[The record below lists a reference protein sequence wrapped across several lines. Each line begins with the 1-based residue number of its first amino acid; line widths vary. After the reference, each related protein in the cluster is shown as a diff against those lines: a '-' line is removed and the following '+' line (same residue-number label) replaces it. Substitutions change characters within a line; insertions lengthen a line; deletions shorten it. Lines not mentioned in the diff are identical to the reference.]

1 MRKIILTA
9 AIIMLGAACGK
20 KAGQIDESWF
30 KNDDFIKS
38 VQLSDDEGVRG
49 IISTTN
55 IDLNARGEYGHN
67 ALLFAIEISQNE
79 KLIYEIAASGSI
91 DLEAEDNQGRDAL
104 TLAAM
109 NNPNEEVFL
118 NLLIAGAQP
127 KDLDAL
133 LDASYKNTN
142 IHLANMAGKL
152 IMPIPWDKNTAF
164 IEALQTGN
172 ALSLARELPFT
183 DIHDSSLP
191 QQTSPLYLALAGSS
205 KDAANLLI
213 KYGADVNAY
222 VIPQHK
228 VTPLHYAAS
237 SRPLALVDALIKAGA
252 DINAQDINGFTPLM
266 AAVRTHQ
273 DSAKVVALLIKNH
286 ADVNAADNNGDTA
299 LMLAARND
307 DNPDNILALL
317 QAGADINK
325 QNKDGYT
332 ALILAA
338 AFNKNLAVTETLIKE
353 KADANT
359 QNSAGFTALSAA
371 AAQNENEQI
380 TDALTYG
387 EDIDLNHQT
396 PQGFTPLML
405 AVAGNPNEKV
415 AVALIE
421 AGAEHGDLQLL
432 AKYAALNKNPSLKDL
447 VAQLSPAAQTGEKQT
462 NVKSKKAWY
471 NNDKFS
477 EAIEKGDA
485 NALRQVI
492 SEGVNIHVLYHG
504 ARSITALMHAIAHT
518 QNEGIIS
525 TLIQEGANVN
535 AANNNGDTALM
546 VAALVTQNPK
556 IIDILA
562 EAGANI
568 NAKDFGGVS
577 ALLSA
582 AGNNQNEDVLRALLK
597 AGADTTNIGALLEA
611 AAKNPN
617 PKVREILQAAH

>member
-1 MRKIILTA
+1 MKKILLMA
-9 AIIMLGAACGK
+9 AIITLGIACGK
-20 KAGQIDESWF
+20 KAGQIDERWF
-30 KNDDFIKS
+30 NNADFIKS

-67 ALLFAIEISQNE
+67 ALLFAIEMSQNE
-79 KLIYEIAASGSI
+79 KLIYEIAASGRI
-91 DLEAEDNQGRDAL
+91 DLEAKDDQGRDAL

-118 NLLIAGAQP
+118 SLLLAGAQP

-142 IHLANMAGKL
+142 IHLPNMAGRL
-152 IMPIPWDKNTAF
+152 IIQIPWDKNTAF
-164 IEALQTGN
+164 IEAIQMGN
-172 ALSLARELPFT
+172 APSLARELPFT
-183 DIHDSSLP
+183 DIHNSSLP
-191 QQTSPLYLALAGSS
+191 QQTSPLYLALGGTS
-205 KDAANLLI
+205 KDVVSLLI
-213 KYGADVNAY
+213 KYGANVNAY
-222 VIPQHK
+222 VIPEHK

-237 SRPLALVDALIKAGA
+237 SRPPAFVDALIKAGA
-252 DINAQDINGFTPLM
+252 DINARDINGFTPLM

-273 DSAKVVALLIKNH
+273 DSAKVVALLIKNK
-286 ADVNAADNNGDTA
+286 ADVNLADNIGDTA
-299 LMLAARND
+299 LMIAARGNE
-307 DNPDNILALL
+307 NADNILALL
-317 QAGADINK
+317 QAGAHINA

-338 AFNKNLAVTETLIKE
+338 AYNKNAVIVETLIKE
-353 KADANT
+353 KADANI

-380 TDALTYG
+380 TDSLTYA

-415 AVALIE
+415 AIALIE

-447 VAQLSPAAQTGEKQT
+447 VAQLNPAAQAGEKQA

-471 NNDKFS
+471 NNDKFAA
-477 EAIEKGDA
+477 AIEKGDVK
-485 NALRQVI
+485 ALRAVI

-504 ARSITALMHAIAHT
+504 ARSITALMDAIAHT
-518 QNEGIIS
+518 QSEEIIS
-525 TLIQEGANVN
+525 ALIQEGADVN

-556 IIDILA
+556 IIDTLVQ
-562 EAGANI
+562 AGANI
-568 NAKDFGGVS
+568 NAKDFGGVT

-582 AGNNQNEDVLRALLK
+582 AGNNQNEDIVRALLN

-611 AAKNPN
+611 ATKNPN
-617 PKVREILQAAH
+617 PKIREILQAAH